1 MNLSDGYIYID
12 YRHAENAADDMVEQS
27 QAIMSIIENLEMELT
42 ELKNTWIGEDS
53 DVYRQVQANWN
64 QAVQNIKNLLASNSH
79 LLTDISD
86 NYRYTEKA
94 LSDRWSSITIGS
106 R

>member
-1 MNLSDGYIYID
+1 MDLSDGYIYID
-12 YRHAENAADDMVEQS
+12 YKHAENAGDDMVSQS

-42 ELKNTWIGEDS
+42 ELKTSWIGEDS
-53 DVYRQVQANWN
+53 DVYKQVQANWN
-64 QAVQNIKNLLASNSH
+64 QAVDNIKRLLADNSV

-94 LSDRWSSITIGS
+94 LSDRWSNITIGT

>member
-1 MNLSDGYIYID
+1 MDLSDGYIYID
-12 YRHAENAADDMVEQS
+12 YQHAENASDDMVSQS

-42 ELKNTWIGEDS
+42 ELKSSWIGEDS
-53 DVYRQVQANWN
+53 DVYKQVQANWN
-64 QAVQNIKNLLASNSH
+64 QAVDNIKRLLADNSV

-94 LSDRWSSITIGS
+94 LSDRWSNVTIGT